1 MNAKNKRVSL
11 WKWICVRVISQ
22 SIGAVVII
30 AFCMWLR
37 FAIYN
42 YWILYHEMPED
53 VRKEFL
59 HLLANPN
66 EDLYRF
72 YSLFHYWYGFD
83 FADPSIASADWIMLG
98 ILIIVAI
105 PLMITLGLYMSRPL
119 AKQFFNLVSAARKV
133 TDGDFSVQ
141 AKIENKAPE
150 ELLALTYNFNE
161 MTQKLTYYENQLRA
175 SHIAMAHE
183 LRSPLTASIARLQ
196 GIMDGVFEPGREQ
209 LSLVM
214 QPLVNLNR
222 LIDDLQ
228 MLSLSQ
234 AGALSLEKYNINI
247 CDLINER
254 LQWLKAEVSQ
264 ECFTIEFESTTPVFV
279 YADAF
284 RIGQVVT
291 IIIKNAL
298 RYAHSGN
305 KLTITIN
312 HSNDKVI
319 VGFRDYGPGVS
330 EAFLPMM
337 FERFSR
343 EEGSRSRNLGG
354 SGLGLSIA
362 MAISQ
367 EHGGSISAQNH
378 PDGGMLFLLIL
389 PMKIES

>member
-1 MNAKNKRVSL
+1 
-11 WKWICVRVISQ
+11 
-22 SIGAVVII
+22 
-30 AFCMWLR
+30 
-37 FAIYN
+37 
-42 YWILYHEMPED
+42 
-53 VRKEFL
+53 
-59 HLLANPN
+59 
-66 EDLYRF
+66 
-72 YSLFHYWYGFD
+72 
-83 FADPSIASADWIMLG
+83 
-98 ILIIVAI
+98 
-105 PLMITLGLYMSRPL
+105 
-119 AKQFFNLVSAARKV
+119 
-133 TDGDFSVQ
+133 
-141 AKIENKAPE
+141 
-150 ELLALTYNFNE
+150 
-161 MTQKLTYYENQLRA
+161 
-175 SHIAMAHE
+175 
-183 LRSPLTASIARLQ
+183 
-196 GIMDGVFEPGREQ
+196 
-209 LSLVM
+209 
-214 QPLVNLNR
+214 
-222 LIDDLQ
+222 
-228 MLSLSQ
+228 
-234 AGALSLEKYNINI
+234 
-247 CDLINER
+247 
-254 LQWLKAEVSQ
+254 QWLKAEVSQ
-264 ECFTIEFESTTPVFV
+264 ECFTIEFESPPPVFV

-389 PMKIES
+389 PMKIVP

>member
-1 MNAKNKRVSL
+1 
-11 WKWICVRVISQ
+11 
-22 SIGAVVII
+22 
-30 AFCMWLR
+30 
-37 FAIYN
+37 
-42 YWILYHEMPED
+42 
-53 VRKEFL
+53 
-59 HLLANPN
+59 N

-161 MTQKLTYYENQLRA
+161 MTQKLTYYENELRA

-389 PMKIES
+389 PMKIVS